1 MSIRNRRHDSQSS
14 MNSRMRFSSLG
25 RIWKQVSRFA
35 LFGLL
40 TVAGPCLAASF
51 QEANVEQSS
60 SKACVDSRTP
70 TTLSEIRTVQQTLL
84 TERQPATLFTL
95 MPARYQ
101 QLRRALEGFQ
111 RTGVPLV
118 AFDGNSYYG
127 AGFSD
132 DLGEYYLIPKLA
144 SFLDMRLP
152 TAVDVFL
159 GAILCVSF
167 LVGFVGFIFL
177 FRSGLSRTV
186 ALIGLLLLFRV
197 SFREGDVYVV
207 LSSTAVAL
215 VPWLLY
221 FVKRGFVDGWFVTF
235 ASGAGLC
242 AGFANLIRSH
252 SGTGFMLFMA
262 IAVLFALRCRWRSR
276 ILLIAVTAAACA
288 LPSLY
293 FHTLRDRRDAYLN
306 AMQPARPPIQEQ
318 HSFWHSVYIG
328 FGFLGNEMV
337 PAYSDEVAANKVA
350 ALSPGAHYLS
360 VEYEEVL
367 KNEVFSLIRHH
378 FSFVVL
384 TLAAKMGV
392 ICFALLLSA
401 NVGLLA
407 AALYPKS
414 WSIEVAF
421 WAAIAFSSLFGLLV
435 IPHPRYLLGF
445 MAFATL
451 YGVVSVDHAL
461 ETRAN
466 RQVEEVPLR
475 WQRRTAC
482 AG

>member
-1 MSIRNRRHDSQSS
+1 
-14 MNSRMRFSSLG
+14 MNSRIRFSSLG
-25 RIWKQVSRFA
+25 RIWKQVSQFA

-40 TVAGPCLAASF
+40 TVAAPCLVASF
-51 QEANVEQSS
+51 QVANVEQGS

-70 TTLSEIRTVQQTLL
+70 TALSEVSAIRQTLL
-84 TERQPATLFTL
+84 TERQPVTLFTL

-101 QLRRALEGFQ
+101 QLRRALVGFQ

-118 AFDGNSYYG
+118 AFDGSSFYG

-144 SFLDMRLP
+144 SLLDLRLP

-159 GAILCVSF
+159 STILCVSF
-167 LVGFVGFIFL
+167 LVGFVGFFFL
-177 FRSGLSRTV
+177 FRRGLSRTV

-197 SFREGDVYVV
+197 SFHEGDLYIV

-221 FVKRGFVDGWFVTF
+221 FVKRGVVDGWFVTF
-235 ASGAGLC
+235 ASGAGLF

-262 IAVLFALRCRWRSR
+262 IAVLFALRCGWRSR
-276 ILLIAVTAAACA
+276 ILLIAVTAAACTA
-288 LPSLY
+288 PSLY

-306 AMQPARPPIQEQ
+306 AVQPARPPIQEQ
-318 HSFWHSVYIG
+318 HPFWHPVYTG
-328 FGFLGNEMV
+328 FGFLSNEIV
-337 PAYSDEVAANKVA
+337 PAYSDTVAASKVA
-350 ALSPGAHYLS
+350 AISPGAHYLS
-360 VEYEEVL
+360 GEYEAVL

-384 TLAAKMGV
+384 TLAAKLGV

-407 AALYPKS
+407 AELYPKS
-414 WSIEVAF
+414 WPIETAF
-421 WAAIAFSSLFGLLV
+421 WVAIAFSSLFGLLV
-435 IPHPRYLLGF
+435 IPHPKYLLGF
-445 MAFATL
+445 IAFATL
-451 YGVVSVDHAL
+451 YGVVSVDRAL
-461 ETRAN
+461 EARSGGVAEPAPSVWLRRA
-466 RQVEEVPLR
+466 
-475 WQRRTAC
+475 TC

>member
-1 MSIRNRRHDSQSS
+1 MNNRT
-14 MNSRMRFSSLG
+14 RFSGLG
-25 RIWKQVSRFA
+25 RIWTQVSQFA

-40 TVAGPCLAASF
+40 TVARPCLAASF
-51 QEANVEQSS
+51 QDANVEQGSS
-60 SKACVDSRTP
+60 RACVDSRTP
-70 TTLSEIRTVQQTLL
+70 TTLSEVRAIQQTLL
-84 TERQPATLFTL
+84 TERQPVTLFTL

-118 AFDGNSYYG
+118 AFDGNSFYG

-144 SFLDMRLP
+144 SFLDLRLP

-159 GAILCVSF
+159 GTILCVSF
-167 LVGFVGFIFL
+167 LAGLVGFFFL
-177 FRSGLSRTV
+177 FRHGPSRTV
-186 ALIGLLLLFRV
+186 ALIGLFLLFLGT
-197 SFREGDVYVV
+197 FREGDVYIL
-207 LSSTAVAL
+207 LSSTTVAL

-221 FVKRGFVDGWFVTF
+221 FVQRGVADGWFATF

-276 ILLIAVTAAACA
+276 ILLIAVAVAACA
-288 LPSLY
+288 APSLY
-293 FHTLRDRRDAYLN
+293 FRSLRDRRDAYLN
-306 AMQPARPPIQEQ
+306 GVQPSRALIQEQ
-318 HSFWHSVYIG
+318 HPFWHSVYIG
-328 FGFLGNEMV
+328 FGFLSNEMV
-337 PAYSDEVAANKVA
+337 PAYSDEVAVNKVA
-350 ALSPGAHYLS
+350 AISPDAHYLS
-360 VEYEEVL
+360 AEYEEVL
-367 KNEVFSLIRHH
+367 KNQVFFLIRHH

-384 TLAAKMGV
+384 TLAAKVGV
-392 ICFALLLSA
+392 ICFALLLCG

-407 AALYPKS
+407 AALYPKT
-414 WSIEVAF
+414 WPIEAAF
-421 WAAIAFSSLFGLLV
+421 WVAIAFSSLSGLLV
-435 IPHPRYLLGF
+435 IPYPKYLLGF

-451 YGVVSVDHAL
+451 YAVVSVDHAL
-461 ETRAN
+461 EARDN
-466 RQVEEVPLR
+466 RQAEELPAR
-475 WQRRTAC
+475 WLRRTAC